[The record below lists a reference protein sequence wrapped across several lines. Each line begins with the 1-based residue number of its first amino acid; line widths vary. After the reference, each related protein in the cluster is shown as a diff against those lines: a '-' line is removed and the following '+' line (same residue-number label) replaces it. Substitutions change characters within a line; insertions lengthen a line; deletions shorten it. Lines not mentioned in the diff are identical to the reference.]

1 MSRKTLSPKA
11 KKIIDITLVVIQILI
26 VLLAI
31 VISAIVIAN
40 PVSTSAEVGSGK
52 TKLLP
57 VLTDSMNGDKE
68 DSFAKGDLVVAVTPE
83 NVRTLEVGQIITFV
97 GKVNGYDALI
107 THRIVEVRL
116 GENGLADTY
125 VTRGD
130 ANPDSALE
138 YVNPNNVLAVY
149 KYHLKGVG
157 AAINWLQQPTN
168 FLLVIILPLAILFI
182 YNIVIFIRM
191 IVQAKLAKAAESSS
205 AAPLDEE
212 EIKRKAIEEYLAS
225 QNLSSDKDAVSEKEE
240 TDK

>member
-1 MSRKTLSPKA
+1 MARKTLSPKA

-40 PVSTSAEVGSGK
+40 PVSTSAEVSSGK

-125 VTRGD
+125 VTSGD

-157 AAINWLQQPTN
+157 GAINWLQQPTH

-182 YNIVIFIRM
+182 YNIVIFVRM
-191 IVQAKLAKAAESSS
+191 IIQAKLAKAAENSS
-205 AAPLDEE
+205 AISLDEE
-212 EIKRKAIEEYLAS
+212 DIKRKAIEEYLAS
-225 QNLSSDKDAVSEKEE
+225 KSGSSDKKDDSGEKN
-240 TDK
+240 